1 MSEILRL
8 ENVSYIYSRRTPYEK
23 KALDGIDLS
32 FEKGS
37 VTGIIGHTG
46 SGKSTLVRLLNGL
59 ERPTEGRV
67 FFNGEDI
74 WKKPREIGRLR
85 FRIGLVM
92 QYPEYQL
99 FEETVG
105 RDIAY
110 GPKNMKLPQAEID
123 RRVAE
128 SAATVGLSE
137 DVLEMPPFDL
147 SGGRKRRAAIAG
159 VMAME
164 PEVLILDEPAAGLD
178 PEGRNRVFD
187 AVERYRVDKN
197 ATVIIVSHS
206 MEEMAARCD
215 RLVILCGGRIAASGM
230 ASDIFGDPGKLI
242 SAGLELPQV
251 GTLAMLLEGNGLPL
265 GRPVTTVGEAADAI
279 AALLDAHGF
288 PPLATGKEGSA

>member
-187 AVERYRVDKN
+187 AVERYRVEKN
-197 ATVIIVSHS
+197 ATVIIVSHTK
-206 MEEMAARCD
+206 EEMAARCD

>member
-187 AVERYRVDKN
+187 AVERYRVEKN

-288 PPLATGKEGSA
+288 PPRATGKEGSA

>member
-187 AVERYRVDKN
+187 AVERYRVEKN